1 MKYTVKFSC
10 GHTATVELLGAYK
23 DRERKIAW
31 YAESGLCP
39 CCFEAKKEAENA
51 EGCREV
57 EMHYGEYKEKFADC
71 KTKAG
76 SYNKATKT
84 IIVYVPV
91 EEEPEQDEE
100 PETEPDVE
108 MELAEIESESG
119 ETMFVSPDAKPLDGK
134 RVRAFVTV
142 KIPGYYAKRVT
153 WEDGVN
159 LVLFRE
165 SDDADPDDPY
175 DAPDLDAITFTDDG
189 KPALWFFRDG
199 RNIKIELEVVGRRPN
214 RVAHTF

>member
-10 GHTATVELLGAYK
+10 GHTDRVELLGPHK

-31 YAESGLCP
+31 YEEEGLCP
-39 CCFEAKKEAENA
+39 CCFAAKKEAENA
-51 EGCREV
+51 AGCREV
-57 EMHYGEYKEKFADC
+57 EMFYGEYKEKFADC
-71 KTKAG
+71 KTKAD
-76 SYNKATKT
+76 SYNKVTKT

-91 EEEPEQDEE
+91 VEETEQDEE
-100 PETEPDVE
+100 PETETDVE

-119 ETMFVSPDAKPLDGK
+119 KTMFVSPDAKPLDGK

-153 WEDGVN
+153 GEDGVN

-165 SDDADPDDPY
+165 SDGADPDDPY
-175 DAPDLDAITFTDDG
+175 DVTELDAITFTDDG

-199 RNIKIELEVVGRRPN
+199 RNIKIELEVTSRRPY